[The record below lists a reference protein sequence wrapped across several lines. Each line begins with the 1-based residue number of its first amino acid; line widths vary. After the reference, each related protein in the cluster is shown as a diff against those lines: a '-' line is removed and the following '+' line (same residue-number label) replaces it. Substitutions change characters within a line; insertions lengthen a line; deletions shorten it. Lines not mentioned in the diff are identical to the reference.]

1 MVLFKPVADAP
12 YGLHKIEDENGLV
25 VIYTMVPNQIS

>member
-12 YGLHKIEDENGLV
+12 YGLLKIEDENGH
-25 VIYTMVPNQIS
+25 PKISGLPG